1 LISALFKKPEDITM
15 TPYRACSGLLTVAI
29 ALVSVNLSVLKAEDE
44 RKLEVKA
51 WISQINPETK
61 QITLRTKEDKKLV
74 VFADGQ
80 TKLRLNDREVRLSDL
95 QVGSEVAIVYQEV
108 GRKNMLSALTVVSTS
123 KEAAPAGTAQ
133 ESPSKGSV
141 GVIRAPKQITVK
153 GTITKVMPANNEF
166 LLTMPDEHEEV
177 LYLDPKDG
185 SVADLQ
191 EGADV
196 TVVYQ
201 VRNMVVSV
209 SGARAGSRAPA
220 TATTPGATVEGFTTL
235 EGTLFRSWPA
245 ENFFILKTPEGQHV
259 MFVDNSTRFR
269 LDNKT
274 TTLKELKAGTPIS
287 VQFKP
292 TNGQNLVSTI
302 RPAQAAKPTAPVK
315 KTPK

>member
-1 LISALFKKPEDITM
+1 
-15 TPYRACSGLLTVAI
+15 
-29 ALVSVNLSVLKAEDE
+29 
-44 RKLEVKA
+44 
-51 WISQINPETK
+51 
-61 QITLRTKEDKKLV
+61 
-74 VFADGQ
+74 
-80 TKLRLNDREVRLSDL
+80 LSDL

-108 GRKNMLSALTVVSTS
+108 GSKNMLSALTVVSTS
-123 KEAAPAGTAQ
+123 KEAAPAATAQ

-209 SGARAGSRAPA
+209 SGARAGARAPA
-220 TATTPGATVEGFTTL
+220 TATSAGATVEGFTTL
-235 EGTLFRSWPA
+235 EGTLFRSWPE
-245 ENFFILKTPEGQHV
+245 ENFFILKTPRGQEV
-259 MFVDNSTRFR
+259 MFVNNSTRFR
-269 LDNKT
+269 FGNKT
-274 TTLKELKAGTPIS
+274 MTMKELKPGTPIS
-287 VQFKP
+287 VQFQP